1 MSKYEPLWRFLSGDG
16 SGCIQFSF
24 ERIEEIL
31 GFPLAHSFLR
41 YKQEAEQYGYRVEK
55 ILLKEKWVRFVRIA
69 VPPDT
74 TEYPKSSHLYTAIS
88 RSMKVAFFIVK
99 LRLPRAIRAWHT
111 CLRLSH
117 HTSQKSLS
125 VALLQPANFCIV

>member
-31 GFPLAHSFLR
+31 GFSLDHSFLR

-55 ILLKEKWVRFVRIA
+55 ISLKENGCVLSA
-69 VPPDT
+69 
-74 TEYPKSSHLYTAIS
+74 
-88 RSMKVAFFIVK
+88 
-99 LRLPRAIRAWHT
+99 LPHSDIIP
-111 CLRLSH
+111 LQILLLSY
-117 HTSQKSLS
+117 
-125 VALLQPANFCIV
+125 II